1 MWFQGTI
8 VFLGAFILY
17 QREVPAQDSRQSL
30 RIAISD
36 KLRFAKEQSSGQS
49 EWGTPFKIKLS
60 GLEASDQDVPRQSHY
75 RNGAVERQNS
85 TIPQKDGAGSRVSMK
100 AGEIVYP
107 ERVTVET
114 NSVSLLLVKPKVQA
128 GNERRTIRGA
138 YRALLIVDFPIG
150 FLDTA
155 TPEQVM
161 DKVSQV
167 LERQDKQPTPTGR
180 SNRENVVPSKTSN
193 LTGKTVQEMTEVL
206 GNNFTTVIMGKRT
219 IYVYKELGLRIPVE
233 NGKVVSGL

>member
-1 MWFQGTI
+1 
-8 VFLGAFILY
+8 
-17 QREVPAQDSRQSL
+17 
-30 RIAISD
+30 
-36 KLRFAKEQSSGQS
+36 
-49 EWGTPFKIKLS
+49 
-60 GLEASDQDVPRQSHY
+60 
-75 RNGAVERQNS
+75 
-85 TIPQKDGAGSRVSMK
+85 
-100 AGEIVYP
+100 
-107 ERVTVET
+107 
-114 NSVSLLLVKPKVQA
+114 
-128 GNERRTIRGA
+128 
-138 YRALLIVDFPIG
+138 
-150 FLDTA
+150 
-155 TPEQVM
+155 M